1 MKESS
6 IKAVTFTNKGYIEY
20 THNLLLSI
28 ENNDTQTDLEIFTLD
43 DDSSSYFKNI
53 HNNVTSF
60 KSSFID
66 SREKIWKQN
75 DSDFGKLMMAKF
87 EIIYESLKKHEKVL
101 YIDGDIKIKKNFN
114 EALDYALKE
123 NDIIFQNDK
132 RPSKPNE
139 IKLCAGF
146 MLIKS
151 NKKTQKFFNP
161 KNVPFEKILNY
172 KAHDQTHIN
181 KSKNKFKYKML
192 PLHLF
197 PNGPYFYENA
207 KNIDPFMIHFNF
219 LIGHD
224 KKEKMKMFG
233 EWYLND

>member
-1 MKESS
+1 MKDSS
-6 IKAVTFTNKGYIEY
+6 IKAVTFTNKGYVEY

-28 ENNDTQTDLEIFTLD
+28 KNNNTQTDLEIFTLD
-43 DDSSSYFKNI
+43 DVSNSYFKDI
-53 HNNVTSF
+53 HDNVTSF
-60 KSSFID
+60 KSNFVN

-87 EIIYESLKKHEKVL
+87 EIIHESLKKYEKVL
-101 YIDGDIKIKKNFN
+101 YIDGDITIKRNFN
-114 EALDYALKE
+114 EVLNEALKE

-151 NKKTQKFFNP
+151 NSKTTKFFDP
-161 KNVPFEKILNY
+161 KNVPFKKMLNY
-172 KAHDQTHIN
+172 KAHDQTYIN
-181 KSKNKFKYKML
+181 KSKYKFKFKTL
-192 PLHLF
+192 PLQLF

-207 KNIDPFMIHFNF
+207 QSINPFMIHFNF

-224 KKEKMKMFG
+224 KKEKMKTFG